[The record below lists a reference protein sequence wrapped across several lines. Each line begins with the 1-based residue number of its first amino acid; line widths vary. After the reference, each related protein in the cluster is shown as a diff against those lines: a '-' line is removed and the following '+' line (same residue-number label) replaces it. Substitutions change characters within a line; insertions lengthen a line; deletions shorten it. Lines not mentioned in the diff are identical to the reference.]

1 MKSNREEILKE
12 VETLEQEII
21 QLENNKEKPKNNIKN
36 LNNEIIVLA
45 NEIKVIIQTMQKDNL
60 ELSKAINSEY
70 SNSIIHERLDNF
82 HNYFISI
89 YKNKYNLEMTVF
101 NSKNTNWEIEKKI
114 WAENLKSKEIEQI
127 ILEHTFKHNKFFI
140 KFWRIL
146 VANVTLLIG
155 FFNGVGAFKY
165 GTDYN
170 DKFNLLG
177 WVLIGIAGVF
187 ALIGLVKLGLVSN
200 VYPKDVVKL
209 IKSED
214 SAEMSENLEFL
225 NSINKLP
232 VEIKDKIK

>member
-1 MKSNREEILKE
+1 
-12 VETLEQEII
+12 
-21 QLENNKEKPKNNIKN
+21 
-36 LNNEIIVLA
+36 
-45 NEIKVIIQTMQKDNL
+45 
-60 ELSKAINSEY
+60 
-70 SNSIIHERLDNF
+70 
-82 HNYFISI
+82 
-89 YKNKYNLEMTVF
+89 MTVF

-146 VANVTLLIG
+146 VAIVTLLIAG
-155 FFNGVGAFKY
+155 INGVGAYKY

-170 DKFNLLG
+170 DEFNLLG
-177 WVLIGIAGVF
+177 WVLIGIAGVI
-187 ALIGLVKLGLVSN
+187 ALIGLIKLGLVSN

-214 SAEMSENLEFL
+214 SAEMSETLEFL

-232 VEIKDKIK
+232 VEIKDIILRYKQKSQKIKLTNQKYGNR

>member
-1 MKSNREEILKE
+1 MK
-12 VETLEQEII
+12 T
-21 QLENNKEKPKNNIKN
+21 
-36 LNNEIIVLA
+36 
-45 NEIKVIIQTMQKDNL
+45 DNL
-60 ELSKAINSEY
+60 EFSKAINSDY
-70 SNSIIHERLDNF
+70 SKSIIYERLDNF
-82 HNYFISI
+82 YNYFIPI
-89 YKNKYNLEMTVF
+89 YKNKYSLKMTVF

-146 VANVTLLIG
+146 VAIVTLLIAG
-155 FFNGVGAFKY
+155 INGVGAFKY

-170 DKFNLLG
+170 DEFNLLG
-177 WVLIGIAGVF
+177 WVLIVIAGVF
-187 ALIGLVKLGLVSN
+187 ALIGLIKLGLVSN

-214 SAEMSENLEFL
+214 SAEMSETLEFL

-232 VEIKDKIK
+232 VEIKNKIK